1 MISLSKKKWLGFGA
15 VAALLAV
22 GAIYLGAWSLFE
34 AHGVRRGSLSY
45 LLGLPASVKRVPII
59 QECAAPVYR
68 WRGRDGESAPFIEVS
83 YSTRAAAHDVVRAY
97 GTGLNPTQCKLV
109 RTETAGSRTVSQFE
123 CGGEEFQSASL
134 IVAEGQPCASVELG
148 FIENY

>member
-1 MISLSKKKWLGFGA
+1 MISSSKKWLGFGA
-15 VAALLAV
+15 VGALLAV

-34 AHGVRRGSLSY
+34 ANDVRRGSLSY
-45 LLGLPASVKRVPII
+45 LLGLPASIKRVPIV

-68 WRGRDGESAPFIEVS
+68 WRGRDGESAPFVEVS
-83 YSTRAAAHDVVRAY
+83 YSTRAAANDVVKAY
-97 GTGLNPTQCKLV
+97 GTGLSQAQCKLI
-109 RTETAGSRTVSQFE
+109 RTETQGSRTVSQFE
-123 CGGEEFQSASL
+123 CGGDEFLSASL